1 MERSFVPSCISRRKF
16 IPKFDPVISRCGKW
30 NRTNS
35 NSNLESCAGPPPDL
49 SIALGTGTPSH
60 GGFLYY
66 GALEI
71 LLGLITRGKVVGMNP
86 VEVGH
91 NHDQAGSTALMAAQF
106 LMSFLGY
113 IIRTEGKSA
122 QR

>member
-1 MERSFVPSCISRRKF
+1 MPSCISRRKF
-16 IPKFDPVISRCGKW
+16 IPRFEPVISRCGKW

-35 NSNLESCAGPPPDL
+35 NSKLESCAGPPLDHF
-49 SIALGTGTPSH
+49 IALGKGTPSH

-71 LLGLITRGKVVGMNP
+71 LLGLMARGKVVAMNP

-91 NHDQAGSTALMAAQF
+91 NYDQAGSTALMAVKLF
-106 LMSFLGY
+106 MNFLGY
-113 IIRTEGKSA
+113 IIHAEGKSV
-122 QR
+122 